1 MWSYF
6 QSLHY
11 FKFWSNMLHVSHFA
25 VLTCSGSLTI
35 LNCLHMQE
43 CNGNDLTGK
52 FCKKKKVFWS
62 LSMPLFTIGLLVCI
76 FIEKTFQFLH
86 IIRNLHQVKK
96 CSCNLPMTSSK
107 CHKTAWDIMKCHHRL
122 FSCEWHPKTIYP
134 CPLLPATY
142 LLPCSSAIMPGKQ
155 STSL

>member
-1 MWSYF
+1 
-6 QSLHY
+6 
-11 FKFWSNMLHVSHFA
+11 MLHASHFA

-35 LNCLHMQE
+35 VNCLRMQE
-43 CNGNDLTGK
+43 CNRNDLTSK
-52 FCKKKKVFWS
+52 FYKRKCLLIIEHATVYYWTAS
-62 LSMPLFTIGLLVCI
+62 AHIHSISQYYGVNSMKRKP
-76 FIEKTFQFLH
+76 